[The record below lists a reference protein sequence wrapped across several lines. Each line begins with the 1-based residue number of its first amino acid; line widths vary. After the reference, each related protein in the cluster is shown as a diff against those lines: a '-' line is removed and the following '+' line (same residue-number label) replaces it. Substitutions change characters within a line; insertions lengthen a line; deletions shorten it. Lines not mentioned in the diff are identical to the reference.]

1 MALLLKRVNIILAL
15 IILVVG
21 TFISNLID
29 DPNSRINSIPVIGDL
44 FTDKIKENK
53 CMVVVLCLA
62 LLHLI
67 L

>member
-1 MALLLKRVNIILAL
+1 MGVFRAL
-15 IILVVG
+15 IIIVVG

-29 DPNSRINSIPVIGDL
+29 NPKFKINDIPIVGKL
-44 FTDKIKENK
+44 FNEKIKENK
-53 CMVVVLCLA
+53 CMIVVICLA

>member
-1 MALLLKRVNIILAL
+1 MGIFRAL
-15 IILVVG
+15 IIIIVG

-29 DPNSRINSIPVIGDL
+29 DPNSKINNIPIIGDL

-53 CMVVVLCLA
+53 CIVVVICLG
-62 LLHLI
+62 LLHLF

>member
-1 MALLLKRVNIILAL
+1 MGVFRAL
-15 IILVVG
+15 IIIVVG

-29 DPNSRINSIPVIGDL
+29 DPNSRLNNIPVIGDL

-53 CMVVVLCLA
+53 CMVVIICLA

>member
-1 MALLLKRVNIILAL
+1 MGVFRAL
-15 IILVVG
+15 IIIVVG

-29 DPNSRINSIPVIGDL
+29 DPNSKIKDIPIIGSL

-53 CMVVVLCLA
+53 CIIVIICLA
-62 LLHLI
+62 ILHLF